1 MANRRIGRNRRL
13 VQSRKYGHR
22 ERGPLERMIDQIE
35 RNVLNSCISDATPG
49 DENKMLGIAPVAADQ
64 SIVSGCRFT
73 NTCHQ

>member
-1 MANRRIGRNRRL
+1 
-13 VQSRKYGHR
+13 
-22 ERGPLERMIDQIE
+22 MIDQIE